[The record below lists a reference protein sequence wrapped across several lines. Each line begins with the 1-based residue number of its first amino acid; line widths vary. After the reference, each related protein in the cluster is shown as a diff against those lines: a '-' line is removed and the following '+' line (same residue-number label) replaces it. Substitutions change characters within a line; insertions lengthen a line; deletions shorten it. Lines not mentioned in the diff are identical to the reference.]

1 MNGAKRALTAS
12 RLAASTGSSLR
23 RSSERRFFF
32 TPRINLLTRRQRR
45 WHRRRQREVSMSS
58 IAQSRSIHTDHPDTM
73 VSSKRRHAMAKKR
86 PMMTVEQYLRT
97 QFEGSDRE
105 YLDGRIVERNM
116 GEWCHGTVQA
126 DVAHLLGLKQA
137 ALGIQVVS
145 EIRMR
150 VAETRIRIPDVA
162 VWLADYEPEGVPTVP
177 PFLAVEV
184 ISPDDRPKPMQA
196 KVEEYIAWGVKWV
209 WLINPYKKTARSYSE
224 DNAPDGEMVE
234 TRLRTENPII
244 ELPFTELFAGL
255 PKKRTVPE
263 DEAPDWN

>member
-1 MNGAKRALTAS
+1 
-12 RLAASTGSSLR
+12 
-23 RSSERRFFF
+23 
-32 TPRINLLTRRQRR
+32 
-45 WHRRRQREVSMSS
+45 MSS

-116 GEWCHGTVQA
+116 GEWSHGVVQTE
-126 DVAHLLGLKQA
+126 VAHLLRLKEA
-137 ALGIQVVS
+137 ELGIQVIA

-162 VWLADYEPEGVPTVP
+162 VWLEDYEPEGVPTVP

-184 ISPDDRPKPMQA
+184 ISPDDRPKPMQE
-196 KVEEYIAWGVKWV
+196 KIQEYLTWGIKWV
-209 WLINPYKKTARSYSE
+209 WLINPYVKTARSYSE
-224 DNAPDGEMVE
+224 DNAPDGELVGE
-234 TRLRTENPII
+234 ALQTRNPVIDVS
-244 ELPFTELFAGL
+244 FTDLFARL
-255 PKKRTVPE
+255 PKKPTLPA
-263 DEAPDWN
+263 DEAPTWN